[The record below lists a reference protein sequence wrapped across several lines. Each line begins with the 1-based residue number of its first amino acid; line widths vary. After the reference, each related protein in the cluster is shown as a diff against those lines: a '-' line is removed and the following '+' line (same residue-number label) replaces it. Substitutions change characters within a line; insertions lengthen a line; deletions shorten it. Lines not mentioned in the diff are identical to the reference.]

1 MTRRHAATGEFALAT
16 PADWFAID
24 LPGTPADADRLAGHI
39 AIAHP
44 ELAGQ
49 REALAEMLTF
59 LAEVTEAVGAVGA
72 YGALFDASGVAL
84 PATLLVSLQPM
95 GLYSLDEIGRELSG
109 ADHED
114 APSAPRVFDL
124 PAGRTVRTER
134 LVEPSA
140 TGDDRR
146 PVSFTVTYLTEIPG
160 RGQVVV
166 LTFRTPA
173 ITLVDQLR
181 LVFHQIACSL
191 LINPAGQVQPPV
203 GSGLSGSTSPTP
215 SDPAEAL

>member
-1 MTRRHAATGEFALAT
+1 M
-16 PADWFAID
+16 
-24 LPGTPADADRLAGHI
+24 
-39 AIAHP
+39 
-44 ELAGQ
+44 
-49 REALAEMLTF
+49 
-59 LAEVTEAVGAVGA
+59 
-72 YGALFDASGVAL
+72 AL